1 MDMQVTIPAQGNI
14 REVLTSFSE
23 TFQAECS
30 QIGFGGDGAGNWT
43 GSARVRHYGD
53 MPGMRSRLE
62 VWARNTL
69 PSDATFRI
77 RRMGRRA
84 AG

>member
-1 MDMQVTIPAQGNI
+1 MNIQVTTPVQHNI
-14 REVLTSFSE
+14 RELLASFSD
-23 TFQAECS
+23 TFQAERP

-43 GSARVRHYGD
+43 GSARIRHYGD
-53 MPGMRSRLE
+53 IPSVRSRLE

>member
-1 MDMQVTIPAQGNI
+1 MDIRVTVPVQHNI
-14 REVLTSFSE
+14 RELLTSFSD
-23 TFQAECS
+23 TFQAERP

-53 MPGMRSRLE
+53 IAGVRSRLE

-69 PSDATFRI
+69 PSDAVFHI
-77 RRMGRRA
+77 RR
-84 AG
+84 

>member
-1 MDMQVTIPAQGNI
+1 MDMQITIPAKQNLK
-14 REVLTSFSE
+14 ELLTSFSD
-23 TFQAECS
+23 TFQAERP

-53 MPGMRSRLE
+53 VAGVRSRLE
-62 VWARNTL
+62 IWARSTL
-69 PSDATFRI
+69 PSDAIVHI
-77 RRMGRRA
+77 RRIGRRA